1 MELDAPPGTQHW
13 TTTLFSTLTD
23 SFQNFQWIDF
33 TIMLLLH
40 LMPQQTVYPGPSLS
54 TAAQLQPPLFSTGQW
69 SWQELFPCILLA
81 WGQYLM
87 QRDPLPKKKKITWQ
101 SWQGSSELHTT
112 HAQKPGQ
119 SKPSKSKFVPSYWIL
134 LSFLSLFYFF
144 FLLPWILGEY
154 LSVNR
159 LIVTALC
166 NCGYEL
172 LLQLQAAASLL

>member
-87 QRDPLPKKKKITWQ
+87 QRDPLPKKKKNHLTVVAGQFWA
-101 SWQGSSELHTT
+101 SYHTCT
-112 HAQKPGQ
+112 ETRSVQTIQKQICAFLLDPVVF
-119 SKPSKSKFVPSYWIL
+119 PFVIL
-134 LSFLSLFYFF
+134 LFFPPALNFRWVPLCEQANCYCSL
-144 FLLPWILGEY
+144 
-154 LSVNR
+154 
-159 LIVTALC
+159 
-166 NCGYEL
+166 
-172 LLQLQAAASLL
+172 